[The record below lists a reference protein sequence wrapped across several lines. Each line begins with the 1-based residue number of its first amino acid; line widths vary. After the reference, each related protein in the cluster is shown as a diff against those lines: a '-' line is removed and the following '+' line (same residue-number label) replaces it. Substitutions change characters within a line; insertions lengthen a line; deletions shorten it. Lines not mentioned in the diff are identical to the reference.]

1 MIQNQDQRMLFC
13 IRHKATALFTKPVL
27 LVIAASSTLK
37 LVWHL
42 ISYSVSL
49 FWMHCFLFPVIR
61 DTMWGVV
68 SPPRAQWFVWP
79 LPEKAIVH
87 SVGRQGSSV
96 AGRARQLL
104 CLPAG
109 RGRPRML
116 LGSPAG
122 PSTGCRAEE
131 TGSEGNGQAAWTLDP
146 VVVEQSF
153 SFTTKLLPQWWHQR
167 VNTVIPVT
175 ESKLILFSVWFFSS
189 LFFCIF
195 YIIQLC
201 LLDLF

>member
-13 IRHKATALFTKPVL
+13 IRHRAIALPAYFPLIQLKIIFVGVFVFTKPVL

-37 LVWHL
+37 LVWHS
-42 ISYSVSL
+42 ISYSISL

-61 DTMWGVV
+61 DTMWGVG

-79 LPEKAIVH
+79 LPEKAVVH

-131 TGSEGNGQAAWTLDP
+131 TGSEGNGRAAWTQRLLWWWNSP
-146 VVVEQSF
+146 SLSPLNCF
-153 SFTTKLLPQWWHQR
+153 LSGGTKGLTQ
-167 VNTVIPVT
+167 
-175 ESKLILFSVWFFSS
+175 
-189 LFFCIF
+189 
-195 YIIQLC
+195 
-201 LLDLF
+201 